1 LEVLVK
7 KTVAFEKNATNIFFH
22 ILTRCNLRCRHCY
35 INPEQHGRETLPPG
49 TIKKWLKV
57 LIDKKKA
64 SNLIFIGGEP
74 TLHPDLPLLIRA
86 ARKIG
91 YASITVDTNGFFF
104 NRILEKIAP
113 EEVNYFSVGLDGSCE
128 AVNDRIRGKGSY
140 DKCVAGIQEALGK
153 GFEVSLIYTV
163 SRLNISDLK
172 NMPDFLKSIG
182 IDRFFI
188 QVIGIR
194 GKSAQHKE
202 QALQLT
208 KKEWSTAVARVADR
222 VAKQGIHV
230 TYPKVFLDT
239 AQGFECAGLVADN
252 YFVFPN
258 GRVYRCPLCEDF
270 PLHAYAFEKNKL
282 KARPPINEMDLFQ
295 LTIPEGCVMN
305 KLIQPGNLDYDRQGR
320 PRYQI
325 ACCLL
330 KEEVKGKSSRLK
342 RR

>member
-1 LEVLVK
+1 LEIFVE
-7 KTVAFEKNATNIFFH
+7 KTVAFEKNARNIFFH

-35 INPEQHGRETLPPG
+35 INPEQHGKETLPSG
-49 TIKKWLKV
+49 TITSWLKA
-57 LIDKKKA
+57 LIDKTQA

-74 TLHPDLPLLIRA
+74 TLHPDLPLLIRT

-104 NRILEKIAP
+104 NRILEKVTP
-113 EEVNYFSVGLDGSCE
+113 EELDYFSVGLDGSCQD
-128 AVNDRIRGKGSY
+128 VNDRIRGHGSY
-140 DKCVAGIQEALGK
+140 DKCVAGIREALGK
-153 GFEVSLIYTV
+153 GFKVSLIYTV

-172 NMPDFLKSIG
+172 NMPHFLKSMG
-182 IDRFFI
+182 IHRFFV

-194 GKSAQHKE
+194 GKSAQHKD
-202 QALQLT
+202 QKLQLT
-208 KKEWSTAVARVADR
+208 KREWSTVVARVANQAADL
-222 VAKQGIHV
+222 GIHI
-230 TYPKVFLDT
+230 TYPKVFLDR
-239 AQGFECAGLVADN
+239 AEPFECAGLVAEN

-270 PLHAYAFEKNKL
+270 PLHAYVFEKNRL

-305 KLIQPGNLDYDRQGR
+305 KLIQPGNLDFDKQGR
-320 PRYQI
+320 PKYKI

-330 KEEVKGKSSRLK
+330 KEEVKGKS
-342 RR
+342 

>member
-1 LEVLVK
+1 LEIFVE
-7 KTVAFEKNATNIFFH
+7 KTVAFEKNARNIFFH

-35 INPEQHGRETLPPG
+35 INPEQHGKETLSSG
-49 TIKKWLKV
+49 TITSWLKA
-57 LIDKKKA
+57 LIDKTQA

-74 TLHPDLPLLIRA
+74 TLHPDLPLLIRT

-104 NRILEKIAP
+104 NRILEKVTP
-113 EEVNYFSVGLDGSCE
+113 EELDYFSVGLDGSCQD
-128 AVNDRIRGKGSY
+128 VNDRIRGHGSY
-140 DKCVAGIQEALGK
+140 DKCVAGIREALGK
-153 GFEVSLIYTV
+153 GFKVSLIYTV

-172 NMPDFLKSIG
+172 NMPHFLKSMG
-182 IDRFFI
+182 IHRFFV

-194 GKSAQHKE
+194 GKSAQHKD
-202 QALQLT
+202 QKLQLT
-208 KKEWSTAVARVADR
+208 KREWSTVVARVANQAADL
-222 VAKQGIHV
+222 GIHI
-230 TYPKVFLDT
+230 TYPKVFLDR
-239 AQGFECAGLVADN
+239 AEPFECAGLVAEN

-270 PLHAYAFEKNKL
+270 PLHAYVFEKNRL

-305 KLIQPGNLDYDRQGR
+305 KLVQPGNLDFDKQGR
-320 PRYQI
+320 PKYKI

-330 KEEVKGKSSRLK
+330 KEEVKGKS
-342 RR
+342 

>member
-1 LEVLVK
+1 LEVLVQ

-35 INPEQHGRETLPPG
+35 INPEQHGKETLPSG
-49 TIKKWLKV
+49 TITSWLKA
-57 LIDKKKA
+57 LIDKTQA

-74 TLHPDLPLLIRA
+74 TLHPDLPLLIRT
-86 ARKIG
+86 ARRMG

-104 NRILEKIAP
+104 NRILEKVSP
-113 EEVNYFSVGLDGSCE
+113 EEVDYFSVGLDGSCK

-163 SRLNISDLK
+163 SRLNVSDLK
-172 NMPDFLKSIG
+172 NMPNFLKSIG

-202 QALQLT
+202 QELQLT
-208 KKEWSTAVARVADR
+208 KREWSTVVASAADR
-222 VAKQGIHV
+222 AAKLGIHV

-239 AQGFECAGLVADN
+239 TERFECAGLVADN

-270 PLHAYAFEKNKL
+270 PLHAYIFEKNRL
-282 KARPPINEMDLFQ
+282 KARPPINEMDLFE

-305 KLIQPGNLDYDRQGR
+305 KLIQPGNLEFDKQGR
-320 PRYQI
+320 PKYKI

-330 KEEVKGKSSRLK
+330 KEEIKGKSSRLK

>member
-1 LEVLVK
+1 MK

-22 ILTRCNLRCRHCY
+22 ILTRCNLRCTHCY
-35 INPEQHGRETLPPG
+35 INPEEHGKETLPAG
-49 TIKKWLKV
+49 TIKKWLAL
-57 LIDKKKA
+57 LIHKKRA

-74 TLHPDLPLLIRA
+74 TLHPDLPLLVRT
-86 ARKIG
+86 ARKMG

-104 NRILEKIAP
+104 NRILEKAAP
-113 EEVNYFSVGLDGSCE
+113 EEVNYFSVGLDGSCK

-140 DKCVAGIQEALGK
+140 GKCVDGIQEALGK

-163 SRLNISDLK
+163 SRSNISDLK
-172 NMPDFLKSIG
+172 NMPDFLKSMG

-194 GKSAQHKE
+194 GRSAQHKKHS
-202 QALQLT
+202 LQLT
-208 KKEWSTAVARVADR
+208 KKEWSTEVARVADR
-222 VAKQGIHV
+222 AAGLGIHV
-230 TYPKVFLDT
+230 TYPKVFLD
-239 AQGFECAGLVADN
+239 AGERFECAGLVADN

-282 KARPPINEMDLFQ
+282 KARPAINEMDLFQ

-305 KLIQPGNLDYDRQGR
+305 KLIQPGNLDYDKQGR
-320 PRYQI
+320 PRHQI

-330 KEEVKGKSSRLK
+330 KEEMKGKTSRPK
-342 RR
+342 RP